1 MDLANAFYGSA
12 TLFAASDAGVFQVL
26 AGSKKLCVG
35 EIAEQCDLD
44 ENACCLL
51 LDGCVAI
58 GLLEKLGNQYQN
70 SKDAE
75 TFLNLESPMSLVK
88 SIRYNR
94 DVYDA
99 WGKLPLF
106 LKTGKPVEKPS
117 LHLGDDKERTRAF
130 ALSMFERAYSMGQEV
145 ISMLDLSECKSLLDV
160 GGGPAAYSMLCVS
173 KWENLRSCVIELP
186 AIAAIAD
193 ELIAE
198 RGLQDRVR
206 TIPGSYVDTPFP
218 ENQDAVHFFGVLH
231 QESPETIVALFKKA
245 FAALNSGGQINIMD
259 MMTDETRTAP
269 EFSALFAINMALTK
283 EAGWVFSDSDIIGW
297 LEDAGFVDCKVQPLP
312 NPMPHWLATGRKHDN
327 KCESAKVRKC
337 VSCGKAP
344 QA

>member
-1 MDLANAFYGSA
+1 MTPKKIMDLANAFYGSA

-26 AGSKKLCVG
+26 SGGKKLFVD
-35 EIAEQCDLD
+35 EIAKQCELD
-44 ENACCLL
+44 EHACRLL

-58 GLLEKLGNQYQN
+58 GLLEKLENQYQN
-70 SKDAE
+70 SEDAE
-75 TFLNLESPMSLVK
+75 MFLNSESPMSLVK

-99 WGKLPLF
+99 WGKLPMF
-106 LKTGKPVEKPS
+106 LKTGEPVEKPS
-117 LHLGDDKERTRAF
+117 LHLGDNKDRTRAF
-130 ALSMFERAYSMGQEV
+130 ALSMFERAYSMGQAV
-145 ISMLDLSECKSLLDV
+145 IPMLDLSGCNSLLDV

-173 KWENLRSCVIELP
+173 KWKNLRSSVIELP
-186 AIAAIAD
+186 AIASIAD

-198 RGLQDRVR
+198 KGLQDRIK

-231 QESPETIVALFKKA
+231 QESSETILSLFRKA
-245 FAALNSGGQINIMD
+245 FASLSSGGQINIMD

-283 EAGWVFSDSDIIGW
+283 EAGWVFSDSDLIGW
-297 LEDAGFVDCKVQPLP
+297 LEEAGFVDCKVQPLP
-312 NPMPHWLATGRKHDN
+312 KPMPHWLATGK
-327 KCESAKVRKC
+327 KVN
-337 VSCGKAP
+337 S
-344 QA
+344 